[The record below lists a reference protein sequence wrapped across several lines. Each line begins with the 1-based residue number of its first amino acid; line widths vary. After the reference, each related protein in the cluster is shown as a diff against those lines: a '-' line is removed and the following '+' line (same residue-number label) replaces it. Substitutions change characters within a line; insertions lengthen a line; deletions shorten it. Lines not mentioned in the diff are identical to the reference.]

1 MENKLK
7 VKEFDKKQNLLDYVN
22 ENSRKL
28 NILTITSTQEAVS
41 FKHFLWYYDK

>member
-1 MENKLK
+1 MESKLN
-7 VKEFDKKQNLLDYVN
+7 VIEFDKKQKLLDYVN

-28 NILTITSTQEAVS
+28 NILTITTSQESVS